1 MRGDFLPYEK
11 AIEAMAREYA
21 KIKLIN
27 VLDDKK
33 AVKKPDKDRFYM
45 LENTYCMNIEMLI
58 LLRQLKMR
66 SRRPELVEQID
77 QLIAVKNNNAMSL
90 EKAYKKTK
98 PSHIDSPAVSRL
110 VTPEILRRLLF
121 IETYIVNNAKS
132 LSEEYP
138 ELIDLEKEEIKAS
151 IILDNIILIITSL

>member
-11 AIEAMAREYA
+11 AIEAMARRYA

-58 LLRQLKMR
+58 LLRRLKMR

-77 QLIAVKNNNAMSL
+77 QLIAVKQQRDES
-90 EKAYKKTK
+90 
-98 PSHIDSPAVSRL
+98 
-110 VTPEILRRLLF
+110 
-121 IETYIVNNAKS
+121 
-132 LSEEYP
+132 
-138 ELIDLEKEEIKAS
+138 
-151 IILDNIILIITSL
+151 